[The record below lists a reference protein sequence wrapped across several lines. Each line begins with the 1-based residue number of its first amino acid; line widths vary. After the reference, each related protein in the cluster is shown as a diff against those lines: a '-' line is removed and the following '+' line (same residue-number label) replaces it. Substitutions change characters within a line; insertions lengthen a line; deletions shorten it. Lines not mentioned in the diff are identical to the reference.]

1 MKNLSTYAKTHRCG
15 LILWI
20 ALACFLSVC
29 FYFIVHNAQWLMGDE
44 AIIISHTGVGKAFSM
59 RGFEG
64 MITSYGR
71 LYPFAYTFYNVLLPF
86 FDGYISPTATYT
98 LQGLSLV
105 VFAVFFSLLAL
116 RILRNNTSSWK
127 YAGVFF
133 FTVICVFRVYVEF
146 ITCYT
151 GIWIVFL
158 FLPVFLFFTIRF
170 MDSEK
175 WGDAI
180 IALLSINYIIYCY
193 ETVFVIPLALG
204 MCELL
209 FRYRELTPRKRA
221 FMGMLVGSG
230 LLFLAL
236 YAILVLPNA
245 SNFYHH
251 YGTTLF
257 FPNAVRMFLANKL
270 YCLAAVVL
278 VVRLVEILLRKK
290 PYTFYDSLL
299 LASFGY
305 YLGAVV
311 LKLDYTYYYNVGA
324 LVALTASLHFLDVW
338 LKPQW
343 LCLFLVAIALFY
355 GRKIPGVIRKYQGD
369 RTGVIREMNV
379 LAAQLENQES
389 IFWYEPKE
397 DGLTPEY
404 LDFEESARMTVEA
417 YLGWMR
423 QDEVTFERKQSFDSS
438 PGIWLVYS
446 GKNEEIPSAPDEL
459 APYERV
465 FSVAMIYGY
474 RCE

>member
-1 MKNLSTYAKTHRCG
+1 MKSSSTYAKTRRYE

-20 ALACFLSVC
+20 ALTCFLSVC
-29 FYFIVHNAQWLMGDE
+29 FFFIVHNAQWLMGDE
-44 AIIISHTGVGKAFSM
+44 AIIIGHTGIGKAFSM

-86 FDGYISPTATYT
+86 YDGYIPPSATYT

-105 VFAVFFSLLAL
+105 VFAVFFALLAL
-116 RILRNNTSSWK
+116 RLLRNCASPWK
-127 YAGVFF
+127 YATVFF

-158 FLPVFLFFTIRF
+158 FLPVFLFFFSRF

-175 WGDAI
+175 WVDAI
-180 IALLSINYIIYCY
+180 AALLAVNYIIYCY
-193 ETVFVIPLALG
+193 ETVFTIPLAVG

-221 FMGMLVGSG
+221 FSWMLVGSG

-251 YGTTLF
+251 YGTTSF
-257 FPNAVRMFLANKL
+257 FPNAVRMFLANKI
-270 YCLAAVVL
+270 YCLSAVVL
-278 VVRLVEILLRKK
+278 AVRLVEILWKK
-290 PYTFYDSLL
+290 TPYTLCDSLL
-299 LASFGY
+299 LAAFAY
-305 YLGAVV
+305 FLGAVV
-311 LKLDYTYYYNVGA
+311 LKLDCTYYYNVGA
-324 LVALTASLHFLDVW
+324 LVGLTACLYFLNCW

-343 LCLFLVAIALFY
+343 LCLVMLAIALFY
-355 GRKIPGVIRKYQGD
+355 GRKIPGVIRRYQGD
-369 RTGVIREMNV
+369 RVGVIRQMEV
-379 LAAQLENQES
+379 LATQLEKQES
-389 IFWYEPKE
+389 VYWYEPAS
-397 DGLTPEY
+397 DDLTPEY
-404 LDFEESARMTVEA
+404 LDFRESARMTVEA

-423 QDEVTFERKQSFDSS
+423 KGDVSLERKQSFDNS

-446 GKNEEIPSAPDEL
+446 GKDEEVPKTPEEL
-459 APYERV
+459 AAFKRV
-465 FSVAMIYGY
+465 YSTAMIYGY
-474 RCE
+474 KCE